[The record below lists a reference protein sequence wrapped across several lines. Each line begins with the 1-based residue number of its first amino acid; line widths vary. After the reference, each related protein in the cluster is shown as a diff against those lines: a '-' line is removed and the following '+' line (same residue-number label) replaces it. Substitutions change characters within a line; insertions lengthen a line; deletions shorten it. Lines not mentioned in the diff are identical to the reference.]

1 MADALKTAPDGADR
15 HTDIQ
20 TDGHGD
26 SMTNSAEL
34 VKTKSILNTNI
45 SCIKDNPVNLKSL

>member
-1 MADALKTAPDGADR
+1 MRGRDLISDLRANERPKKKMHPMT
-15 HTDIQ
+15 HIDIQ

-34 VKTKSILNTNI
+34 VKNNFL
-45 SCIKDNPVNLKSL
+45 